1 MIQIALCDDNRAHLA
16 KLEALLNEYF
26 EGHPDIPIKIKA
38 FSSAA
43 ELLEHIRIHDI
54 FDLYLLD
61 IIMPNENGIDLGRKI
76 HTIDK
81 GGTIFYLTSSIDFA
95 VDAFSVKASQYLLKP
110 IDKVQ
115 LFCAL
120 DSLVDEWLGKHQKF
134 ITIKTHVGIQRIAIR
149 SIVYG
154 ELIGHCI
161 HYHLSDGSEIE
172 GMSIRTSFRDAILSL
187 LDEPRFTMTSASF
200 VVNLYFIENISA
212 EGLKLT
218 NGKYLPI
225 SRNLKNDIV
234 NKWLDFHLK
243 GE

>member
-1 MIQIALCDDNRAHLA
+1 MIQIALCDDNRAHLT
-16 KLEALLNEYF
+16 KVETLLNEYF
-26 EGHPDIPIKIKA
+26 EGHTDIPMKVRA
-38 FSSAA
+38 FSSGAN
-43 ELLEHIRIHDI
+43 LLEHMRTHDI

-61 IIMPNENGIDLGRKI
+61 IIMPDENGIDLGRKI

-81 GGTIFYLTSSIDFA
+81 GGTIFYLTSSVDFA
-95 VDAFSVKASQYLLKP
+95 IDAFSVKASQYLLKP
-110 IDKVQ
+110 IDKAQ

-120 DSLVDEWLGKHQKF
+120 DSLVDEWLGNHQKF

-154 ELIGHCI
+154 ELIGHYI
-161 HYHLSDGSEIE
+161 HYHLSDGTEIE
-172 GMSIRTSFRDAILSL
+172 GMSLRTSFRDAILPL

-200 VVNLYFIENISA
+200 VVNLYFIETISA

-218 NGKYLPI
+218 NGNYLPV
-225 SRNLKNDIV
+225 SRALKNEII